1 MAGGRTGIIFGAA
14 AVTAALAGLLVTA
27 CRPVPTAAPVTALPR
42 PPLPSAAF
50 PAPPPT
56 VEVLASTLEQYKQ
69 MVAERIVAANQAR
82 VFSGR
87 LPPMLPAIVV
97 LDIDIGRDGQL
108 HGVTVHRSRNRQ
120 ASQVALDAVA
130 QAAPYPGA
138 ARLLRAGQ
146 HKLSFSETF
155 LFNADYRFQL
165 RTLAGPQ

>member
-1 MAGGRTGIIFGAA
+1 MAGGRTGIIYGAA
-14 AVTAALAGLLVTA
+14 AVAALASLLVTA
-27 CRPVPTAAPVTALPR
+27 CRQLPAVAPAATATRA
-42 PPLPSAAF
+42 PLPSAAF
-50 PAPPPT
+50 PAPPPA

-69 MVAERIVAANQAR
+69 MVAERIVAANQGR
-82 VFSGR
+82 VFSVR

-108 HGVTVHRSRNRQ
+108 HAVKVHRSRDRQ

-130 QAAPYPGA
+130 QAAPYPA
-138 ARLLRAGQ
+138 TARLLRAGQ
-146 HKLSFSETF
+146 HRLSFSETF